1 MAEKRFIKG
10 LFKDT
15 APIDQPEGS
24 WRYARNAIFNETDGA
39 VSNEGGNQ
47 LAGYL
52 GDKNENSLYQRVGN
66 FNAKAVGKVEV
77 DDDRIILF
85 LVDVV
90 AQDDPDDPNT
100 HSCEIGIWQNEV
112 YSTLYK
118 PDTNPKEDSN
128 NHLNFNTSNPIE
140 GTFKIDSKEDLVI
153 YFTDDLNP
161 PRAFNVSRQQRW
173 LESQGVGAGYNFLY
187 GIDPDDSH
195 DDHINLLNLFPHSG
209 PVPHIEMHDIYWV
222 TRPYQ
227 KSVNTGGGLLTGV
240 YYLALAYI
248 DDDFVSTNY
257 VTVSNPVSIVED
269 YDHTRPRHKK
279 DGAKHG
285 TQTTKAIKW
294 RVNNINTDYKYLSPV
309 IIRKMGDATE
319 AFKLNS
325 VEIKLD
331 RFNRM
336 EIVFSGLEG
345 FTPSSVNDVIID
357 TISYETAKTI
367 EQLDGVLYL
376 GNLKGKVDL
385 GYQRYANN
393 IKLSSEI
400 KTFENFDV
408 FYATIDNLTTG
419 FGQSEVDVY
428 AGVFRDV
435 DASQSYRYIP
445 NIYNFKGYQRD
456 EVYAFYIAFILKDG
470 SMSYAYHIP
479 GREAISTT
487 LTVDEDQTN
496 NNATTGYPGF
506 EILEDSF
513 LTSLA
518 GSTTV
523 VSAGSDDFANPPN
536 AISNTSIIY
545 QDLQGLS
552 PSYAKNFHFFD
563 FSRLTG
569 ARGMNYWENATETYP
584 NTDDFRVWDEFT
596 HVDVNGTI
604 QNEVGDIRGTNVRH
618 HHFPSNENRERG
630 VFKLITPPGGGTPQ
644 SGHKCDND
652 HTEGPVNPKPW
663 KVSFKAYMEL
673 RSDSEVV
680 PAAPPNTYMTVNN
693 ISGAPGAGYSGE
705 PHAEHDAM
713 AAELE
718 KHTASAFTHSNLEP
732 FGNQVQQNRAKVLSF
747 RDKYP
752 FGDSSQID
760 QLNPD
765 LPGLTNPSNY
775 INATAQ
781 VVQPDQKLAYETL
794 WFGNYFMADQDMDVR
809 MRIRINAWYSDCQF
823 CNPEFYYKI
832 RRTDGTYDS
841 GTFGLASFTASEGTR
856 GCFRKTGNP
865 RAYIFE
871 DRYIIDSTT
880 SLFTLG
886 KGDKVY
892 VMVKN
897 NRNFFGGSDKT
908 LRVPYSS
915 KCDTLMSGDSPL
927 IWKAD
932 DHTYQGEVQFRVE
945 TKKEPFDNE
954 MLQDVKINHE
964 VRALGFTLD
973 DIKIPKSIAD
983 QVQGFRIYHAK
994 RGHSDKTIL
1003 GQAPAIPMRPDNAII
1018 GLCSEAWTVSDPF
1031 EGQWIMQTETE
1042 TPQAILRKDPFA
1054 TWTTN
1059 YPLYEGVYRG
1069 SKMGE
1074 EERHGHKYFSY
1085 YDFNLLRTKNSLA
1098 GATHVKHQFFV
1109 QNFAYQGPTTQQ
1121 PKKMISKIFEDTST
1135 TPSIKRIEEE
1145 WGWNTT
1151 YNCYPEAVNTSLFI
1165 GCHYNAYQTR
1175 NVDGFSD
1182 SFRPFSLP
1190 KVLNQ
1195 KSISYL
1201 RGDSIFRAEALGFGG
1216 TVVNEGGDSSIIYA
1230 FKDRHE
1236 DNAYSNSISSGCHDW
1251 SFYGSYHETNPFY
1264 LAGNPINP
1272 IHVNGK
1278 KCNRTNHVKVDN
1290 LCAFKTDVYK
1300 SIDTQE
1306 LVWTGFEVVG
1316 QDLNNFIFWDKESAD
1331 ASGGTHVLGDKLE
1344 FVYKDV
1350 TGTPHP
1356 YVADFSV
1363 KTLQTEIQR
1372 DNTGAKIPEE
1382 EGRAHIFGGDTFIAR
1397 YGFMTGYTP
1406 RDSQS
1411 SSRPRRSLYYSLVE
1425 TPDNINF
1432 RHIESDKSL
1441 YFPGTSAKEMLDK
1454 FTGNDFNHMDN
1465 IKYDEN
1471 FSAVNDIRPAFPLP
1485 IRESK
1490 QDEFSTRTHRSVKA
1504 DLTSVIDNYR
1514 IFKANQFKDLPKHRG
1529 DLWKLSTFNNLLY
1542 FHMEES
1548 LYAAKG
1554 KQQMEM
1560 KDGGEAFVGSGDIF
1574 QQEPDELIQ
1583 TDGGYG
1589 GTQSQYAALTTRFG
1603 YFFVNAVSNKVFLMK
1618 DTLSEISSIGMES
1631 WFKDNIP
1638 FALTEYGYG
1647 NCVSDNPIQGIG
1659 FHSVYDNKHKRILL
1673 TKREFT
1679 PTEKFIAG
1687 TQMTNLTG
1695 NGNCSFVPMGKIQ
1708 FFPNDCT
1715 FKIWTAIK
1723 GAAANCTTC
1732 CRWRTLPMSCKGEG
1746 QQYFNCSGW
1755 TISYY
1760 PELGVWGSFH
1770 DYIPYLYFN
1779 TSTDYYSL
1787 TDRYVRPSW
1796 CTPLMV
1802 QQGVPGC
1809 LSASDSTDWLGST
1822 YGNAGIWKHNGSRR
1836 GILYEENTT
1845 DVLTAAEFTERAN
1858 QFPFEIEVIHNE
1870 TKSIDSLVS
1879 SFNYTLETFNE
1890 NNISVLQHGFTNF
1903 YLYNTFQIS
1912 ADTLGFDAITGDPS
1926 VIGTNLEYL
1935 INTRRVGNNW
1945 KINNFRDM
1953 AILADNTNPYYMSTN
1968 TNIIGGINTGTITS
1982 SDTESMFNIDGMI
1995 ERINADY
2002 ILLNKEWHQRR
2013 KFMDK
2018 WVGIRLIYDNISNNL
2033 LNLYSTDVVARK
2045 IYR

>member
-1 MAEKRFIKG
+1 
-10 LFKDT
+10 
-15 APIDQPEGS
+15 
-24 WRYARNAIFNETDGA
+24 
-39 VSNEGGNQ
+39 
-47 LAGYL
+47 
-52 GDKNENSLYQRVGN
+52 
-66 FNAKAVGKVEV
+66 
-77 DDDRIILF
+77 
-85 LVDVV
+85 
-90 AQDDPDDPNT
+90 
-100 HSCEIGIWQNEV
+100 
-112 YSTLYK
+112 
-118 PDTNPKEDSN
+118 
-128 NHLNFNTSNPIE
+128 
-140 GTFKIDSKEDLVI
+140 
-153 YFTDDLNP
+153 
-161 PRAFNVSRQQRW
+161 
-173 LESQGVGAGYNFLY
+173 
-187 GIDPDDSH
+187 
-195 DDHINLLNLFPHSG
+195 
-209 PVPHIEMHDIYWV
+209 
-222 TRPYQ
+222 RPYQ

-841 GTFGLASFTASEGTR
+841 GTFGLASFTSSEGTR

-1201 RGDSIFRAEALGFGG
+1201 RGDSIFRA
-1216 TVVNEGGDSSIIYA
+1216 
-1230 FKDRHE
+1230 
-1236 DNAYSNSISSGCHDW
+1236 
-1251 SFYGSYHETNPFY
+1251 
-1264 LAGNPINP
+1264 
-1272 IHVNGK
+1272 
-1278 KCNRTNHVKVDN
+1278 
-1290 LCAFKTDVYK
+1290 
-1300 SIDTQE
+1300 
-1306 LVWTGFEVVG
+1306 
-1316 QDLNNFIFWDKESAD
+1316 
-1331 ASGGTHVLGDKLE
+1331 
-1344 FVYKDV
+1344 
-1350 TGTPHP
+1350 
-1356 YVADFSV
+1356 
-1363 KTLQTEIQR
+1363 
-1372 DNTGAKIPEE
+1372 
-1382 EGRAHIFGGDTFIAR
+1382 
-1397 YGFMTGYTP
+1397 
-1406 RDSQS
+1406 
-1411 SSRPRRSLYYSLVE
+1411 
-1425 TPDNINF
+1425 
-1432 RHIESDKSL
+1432 
-1441 YFPGTSAKEMLDK
+1441 
-1454 FTGNDFNHMDN
+1454 
-1465 IKYDEN
+1465 
-1471 FSAVNDIRPAFPLP
+1471 
-1485 IRESK
+1485 
-1490 QDEFSTRTHRSVKA
+1490 
-1504 DLTSVIDNYR
+1504 
-1514 IFKANQFKDLPKHRG
+1514 
-1529 DLWKLSTFNNLLY
+1529 
-1542 FHMEES
+1542 
-1548 LYAAKG
+1548 
-1554 KQQMEM
+1554 
-1560 KDGGEAFVGSGDIF
+1560 
-1574 QQEPDELIQ
+1574 
-1583 TDGGYG
+1583 
-1589 GTQSQYAALTTRFG
+1589 
-1603 YFFVNAVSNKVFLMK
+1603 
-1618 DTLSEISSIGMES
+1618 
-1631 WFKDNIP
+1631 
-1638 FALTEYGYG
+1638 
-1647 NCVSDNPIQGIG
+1647 
-1659 FHSVYDNKHKRILL
+1659 
-1673 TKREFT
+1673 
-1679 PTEKFIAG
+1679 
-1687 TQMTNLTG
+1687 
-1695 NGNCSFVPMGKIQ
+1695 
-1708 FFPNDCT
+1708 
-1715 FKIWTAIK
+1715 
-1723 GAAANCTTC
+1723 
-1732 CRWRTLPMSCKGEG
+1732 
-1746 QQYFNCSGW
+1746 
-1755 TISYY
+1755 
-1760 PELGVWGSFH
+1760 
-1770 DYIPYLYFN
+1770 
-1779 TSTDYYSL
+1779 
-1787 TDRYVRPSW
+1787 
-1796 CTPLMV
+1796 
-1802 QQGVPGC
+1802 
-1809 LSASDSTDWLGST
+1809 
-1822 YGNAGIWKHNGSRR
+1822 
-1836 GILYEENTT
+1836 
-1845 DVLTAAEFTERAN
+1845 
-1858 QFPFEIEVIHNE
+1858 
-1870 TKSIDSLVS
+1870 
-1879 SFNYTLETFNE
+1879 
-1890 NNISVLQHGFTNF
+1890 
-1903 YLYNTFQIS
+1903 
-1912 ADTLGFDAITGDPS
+1912 
-1926 VIGTNLEYL
+1926 
-1935 INTRRVGNNW
+1935 
-1945 KINNFRDM
+1945 
-1953 AILADNTNPYYMSTN
+1953 
-1968 TNIIGGINTGTITS
+1968 
-1982 SDTESMFNIDGMI
+1982 
-1995 ERINADY
+1995 
-2002 ILLNKEWHQRR
+2002 
-2013 KFMDK
+2013 
-2018 WVGIRLIYDNISNNL
+2018 
-2033 LNLYSTDVVARK
+2033 
-2045 IYR
+2045 